1 MAFLRGFYFKEISI
15 DENAVRNIHVN
26 FQQVFLP
33 VQAIYVLVDNK
44 WELISGEIIV
54 KHLNNWC
61 NITKGEVIPIEQG
74 NVNLEQVLVEDEYD
88 YVLTENDY
96 DQILY

>member
-1 MAFLRGFYFKEISI
+1 MAILKGYYIKEISI
-15 DENAVRNIHVN
+15 DENSVKNIHVN

-33 VQAIYVLVDNK
+33 IQAMYVLVDNK

-54 KHLNNWC
+54 KHLNNWY
-61 NITKGEVIPIEQG
+61 NITKGEAIQIEQG

>member
-1 MAFLRGFYFKEISI
+1 MAFFRGFYFKEISI
-15 DENAVRNIHVN
+15 DENSVKNIHVN

-33 VQAIYVLVDNK
+33 IQAMYVLVDNK

-54 KHLNNWC
+54 KHLNSWC
-61 NITKGEVIPIEQG
+61 NITKGDVIPIEQG

>member
-1 MAFLRGFYFKEISI
+1 MAILKGYYIKEISI
-15 DENAVRNIHVN
+15 DENSVKNIHVN

-33 VQAIYVLVDNK
+33 IQAMYVLVAGN
-44 WELISGEIIV
+44 WELISGETVV
-54 KHLNNWC
+54 KYLNNWY

-74 NVNLEQVLVEDEYD
+74 NINLENVLVEDEYD